1 MDLISYEVDSVDP
14 LELKELVPGTG
25 ETLEELLQTQ
35 NLNGKIG
42 GVAGSLILNKRFEEA
57 VKNIVGDEEFLDLK
71 KTEGFADAVKQFD
84 REVKPA
90 FCGDKDQAWN
100 VNFTMGNLEDDP
112 TNNIQA
118 NCLRLK

>member
-1 MDLISYEVDSVDP
+1 M
-14 LELKELVPGTG
+14 
-25 ETLEELLQTQ
+25 
-35 NLNGKIG
+35 
-42 GVAGSLILNKRFEEA
+42 AGSLILNKRFEEA
-57 VKNIVGDEEFLDLK
+57 VKNIVGDEEFIDLK

>member
-1 MDLISYEVDSVDP
+1 MYLGKVKSSNGY
-14 LELKELVPGTG
+14 PGITA
-25 ETLEELLQTQ
+25 
-35 NLNGKIG
+35 NKILG
-42 GVAGSLILNKRFEEA
+42 DIAGSLILNKRFEEA
-57 VKNIVGDEEFLDLK
+57 VKNLVGDEEFLELK

-100 VNFTMGNLEDDP
+100 VNFTMGNLQDDP
-112 TNNIQA
+112 ASNIQA

>member
-1 MDLISYEVDSVDP
+1 M
-14 LELKELVPGTG
+14 
-25 ETLEELLQTQ
+25 
-35 NLNGKIG
+35 
-42 GVAGSLILNKRFEEA
+42 AGSLILNKRFEDA

-90 FCGDKDQAWN
+90 FCGDRDQAWN
-100 VNFTMGNLEDDP
+100 VNFTMGNIQDDP
-112 TNNIQA
+112 SNNIQA